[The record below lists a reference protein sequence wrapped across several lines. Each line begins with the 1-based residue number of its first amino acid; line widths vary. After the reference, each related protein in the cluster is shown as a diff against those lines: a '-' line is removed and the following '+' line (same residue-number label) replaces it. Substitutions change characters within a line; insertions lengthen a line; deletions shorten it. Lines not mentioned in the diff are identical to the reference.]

1 MTVFLNQHLPCSADE
16 CIGPLCKALVLKLLL
31 LGEFVSF
38 SRNIKLDAFRSQTSV
53 WLNFHSVI
61 SIITERWSDW
71 LVLLG

>member
-16 CIGPLCKALVLKLLL
+16 CIGPLCKLLL

-38 SRNIKLDAFRSQTSV
+38 SCNIKLDAFRSQTSV
-53 WLNFHSVI
+53 WLNFHNVI

-71 LVLLG
+71 LMLLG